1 LTSDDEDNIDVPS
14 DPSFVSRGRLFPFN
28 DPDEEID
35 AELPIDPSLVPH
47 GFLEH
52 PVVREAYVRA
62 FIASTFGR
70 TTNLTTQAILEFLK
84 STIASFLQR
93 DPTITGIDL
102 KNFATTISTVE
113 RHLGV
118 EANAYIQYFFVCSVC
133 WKRHE
138 PDTLYK
144 LKSSMCTEDG
154 CSGQLYTMKRTKKN
168 AQKRLPCKI
177 LPYVKLFPA
186 VQRILLRP
194 GKYEQL
200 QQ

>member
-1 LTSDDEDNIDVPS
+1 
-14 DPSFVSRGRLFPFN
+14 
-28 DPDEEID
+28 
-35 AELPIDPSLVPH
+35 
-47 GFLEH
+47 
-52 PVVREAYVRA
+52 VVREAYVRA
-62 FIASTFGR
+62 FIASTFGG
-70 TTNLTTQAILEFLK
+70 TTNLATQAILESSK

-113 RHLGV
+113 RRLGV

-154 CSGQLYTMKRTKKN
+154 CSGQLYTMKHTKKN

-200 QQ
+200 QQWRKDGDEPKDVPPMTFEDWKCTWPEDTPMQDIYDGWGWRAVEAGLKC

>member
-28 DPDEEID
+28 DPDEQID

-62 FIASTFGR
+62 FIASTFGG
-70 TTNLTTQAILEFLK
+70 TTNLTTQAILESSK

-102 KNFATTISTVE
+102 KNFATTISAVE
-113 RHLGV
+113 RRLGV

-133 WKRHE
+133 WKHHE

-154 CSGQLYTMKRTKKN
+154 CSGQLYTMKRTKKKC
-168 AQKRLPCKI
+168 AKTATLQDTAVCQA
-177 LPYVKLFPA
+177 FPSRSA
-186 VQRILLRP
+186 HSSAAR
-194 GKYEQL
+194 
-200 QQ
+200 